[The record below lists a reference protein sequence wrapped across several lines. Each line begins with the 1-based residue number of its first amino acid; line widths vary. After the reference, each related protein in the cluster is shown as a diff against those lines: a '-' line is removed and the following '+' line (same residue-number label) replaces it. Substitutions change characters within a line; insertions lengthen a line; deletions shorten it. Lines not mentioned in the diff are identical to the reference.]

1 MKRDRITD
9 LIVLRLIGFPLLK
22 AFLPGRRANLVRHK
36 GVVVL
41 FLGSNFGRAAE
52 SPGNIVGTIN
62 LKPTRTVTQFCPPIF
77 RTRVG
82 FHSLPHPRVA
92 EPDQP
97 LKTLNL
103 LARLNWQVGEHPI
116 ELAPAK
122 ISLVLLLLELVVL
135 PLHPSPLSV
144 QHRHVR
150 TVPSD
155 EAPRRVHTVQHLRQ
169 RSVHHTLTQT
179 QGEFEFGPQLEP
191 RSIRD

>member
-1 MKRDRITD
+1 MWNREIKKMKRDRITD
-9 LIVLRLIGFPLLK
+9 LTVLRLIGFPLLK
-22 AFLPGRRANLVRHK
+22 AFLPGRRANLVSHN

-41 FLGSNFGRAAE
+41 RLGGDFGRAAE
-52 SPGNIVGTIN
+52 SPGNIVGTIH
-62 LKPTRTVTQFCPPIF
+62 LKPTRTVTQF
-77 RTRVG
+77 G
-82 FHSLPHPRVA
+82 SLPHPRVA

-103 LARLNWQVGEHPI
+103 LARLNWQVREDPI

-150 TVPSD
+150 TVPSGD

-169 RSVHHTLTQT
+169 RSVHHTLKQA